1 MTDDNLREALQG
13 MRQPQPGI
21 VYIADVLAYVEPEL
35 ERLSEERN
43 RALDALTMGNRDLL
57 LAQLTEAEADRDRAR
72 DIAVALEQENA
83 RPAGPLTDEDY
94 NAAIEQLHL
103 VYGPDAEPFI
113 SVIETVR
120 DEEIF
125 HEGPHQEFTDG
136 CMGCLTWR
144 IADAFTRA
152 VNGGEAL

>member
-1 MTDDNLREALQG
+1 MDDK
-13 MRQPQPGI
+13 
-21 VYIADVLAYVEPEL
+21 
-35 ERLSEERN
+35 
-43 RALDALTMGNRDLL
+43 
-57 LAQLTEAEADRDRAR
+57 QLTEIEARVSAATPGPWTTYDDDSEADAEFIAHAR
-72 DIAVALEQENA
+72 EDIPALLAEVKQLREQV
-83 RPAGPLTDEDY
+83 RVVRLVGEDY

-136 CMGCLTWR
+136 CVGCLTWR
-144 IADAFTRA
+144 IADALTRA